1 MSEEAAPEEAAPE
14 EAAPVSEEAAPVS
27 EEAVPEEAAPVSEAP
42 VSEVEDS
49 PYLLSEEHGL
59 EAAVPASSKRP
70 HRSRESPP
78 W

>member
-1 MSEEAAPEEAAPE
+1 MSEEAAPVSAPE

-27 EEAVPEEAAPVSEAP
+27 EEAAPVSED
-42 VSEVEDS
+42 EDT

-59 EAAVPASSKRP
+59 EAAPVPESSKRP

>member
-1 MSEEAAPEEAAPE
+1 
-14 EAAPVSEEAAPVS
+14 VS
-27 EEAVPEEAAPVSEAP
+27 EEAVPEEAAPVPEETAPVSEEASPVSEAP
-42 VSEVEDS
+42 VSEDADT

-59 EAAVPASSKRP
+59 EAAPVPKSSKRP

>member
-1 MSEEAAPEEAAPE
+1 VPEEAAPEEAAPE
-14 EAAPVSEEAAPVS
+14 EAAPVSEQAVPVS
-27 EEAVPEEAAPVSEAP
+27 EEAAPVSEAP
-42 VSEVEDS
+42 VSEDEDT